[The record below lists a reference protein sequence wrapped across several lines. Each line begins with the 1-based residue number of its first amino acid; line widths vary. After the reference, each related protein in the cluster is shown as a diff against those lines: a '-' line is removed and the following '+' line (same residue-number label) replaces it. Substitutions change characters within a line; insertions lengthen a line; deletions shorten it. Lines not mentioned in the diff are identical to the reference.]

1 MVRLLPFSTGTSF
14 FIRTACRYSWFSRVT
29 ASCIFRN
36 IFSSHSFQ
44 ATYHLIKQGFAG
56 VCQKSSTEPCNRAVI
71 RCFLTSKQLHKVNI
85 TFTSGFNLSARINIL
100 GISIGQDLEH
110 GLWVH
115 CRISAFGRVRLI
127 Q

>member
-1 MVRLLPFSTGTSF
+1 MV
-14 FIRTACRYSWFSRVT
+14 
-29 ASCIFRN
+29 
-36 IFSSHSFQ
+36 
-44 ATYHLIKQGFAG
+44 HL
-56 VCQKSSTEPCNRAVI
+56 QKSSTEPCNRAVI

-115 CRISAFGRVRLI
+115 CRIYAFGRVRLI